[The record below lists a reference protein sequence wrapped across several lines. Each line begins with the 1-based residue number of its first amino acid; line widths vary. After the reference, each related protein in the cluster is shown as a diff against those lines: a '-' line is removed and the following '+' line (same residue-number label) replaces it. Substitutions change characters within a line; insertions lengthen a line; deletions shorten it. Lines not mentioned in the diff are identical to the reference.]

1 MTKRNLSKSKV
12 MAYRQCPKR
21 LWLQVHKPEFKVES
35 ALSQTKFSTGN
46 QVGDIAIELY
56 SQNTVG
62 EVIDPFKLGWV
73 EAIAR
78 TKTLLDGKQPIF
90 EATFTIDGALAMA
103 DVLMVDGRS
112 RTKKWRMVEV
122 KSTTKVKDQHIED
135 AAFQYYVA
143 SNSGLKLSNISLAF
157 IDSAWTYK
165 KQGNYQGLLT
175 ETDLTTEAIALQQDV
190 SVWLAGAHKTANKR
204 KEPNVEMGAHC
215 GKPYECEFKDYC
227 GQALQQAEFPVSWF
241 PRPSKKLKQY
251 LEANQII
258 DMRDTPDEV
267 LNKKQILVKEC
278 TLDNEYYLDE
288 EGAQFALSH
297 CQYPL
302 YFLDF
307 ETINFAVPKW
317 CNTRPYQQI
326 PFQYSLHKL
335 LKSGKLTHSEFLDL
349 SGDDP
354 RHCFALQLI
363 KECGKRGSIL
373 VYNQGFEMSRIKEL
387 AHRFPTLSKSL
398 LALNSRVVDL
408 FPICQNYYYHPDQ
421 QGSWSIKKVLPNM
434 VPDLSYDKLEGVQH
448 GGAAMDAFVEAID
461 DETADKRK
469 LEIDEQLRRYCQLDT
484 YAMVKILEYFK
495 SA

>member
-21 LWLQVHKPEFKVES
+21 LWLQVHKPELKVES

-143 SNSGLKLSNISLAF
+143 NNSGLKLSNISLAF

-175 ETDLTTEAIALQQDV
+175 ETDLTTEAIALQLDV

-204 KEPNVEMGAHC
+204 KEPNVEWGA
-215 GKPYECEFKDYC
+215 
-227 GQALQQAEFPVSWF
+227 LW
-241 PRPSKKLKQY
+241 
-251 LEANQII
+251 
-258 DMRDTPDEV
+258 
-267 LNKKQILVKEC
+267 
-278 TLDNEYYLDE
+278 
-288 EGAQFALSH
+288 
-297 CQYPL
+297 
-302 YFLDF
+302 
-307 ETINFAVPKW
+307 
-317 CNTRPYQQI
+317 
-326 PFQYSLHKL
+326 
-335 LKSGKLTHSEFLDL
+335 
-349 SGDDP
+349 
-354 RHCFALQLI
+354 
-363 KECGKRGSIL
+363 
-373 VYNQGFEMSRIKEL
+373 
-387 AHRFPTLSKSL
+387 
-398 LALNSRVVDL
+398 
-408 FPICQNYYYHPDQ
+408 
-421 QGSWSIKKVLPNM
+421 
-434 VPDLSYDKLEGVQH
+434 
-448 GGAAMDAFVEAID
+448 
-461 DETADKRK
+461 
-469 LEIDEQLRRYCQLDT
+469 
-484 YAMVKILEYFK
+484 
-495 SA
+495 